1 MTARGAAGMTK
12 DHGFSLIELLI
23 VVAVILI
30 IAAISIPNLIRA
42 RMAANESSAVSSI
55 RTLMT
60 AEAAY
65 ATAYPSIGYV
75 DRNSLGGAAP
85 CNPNSTTACL
95 IDSVLTSGTKN
106 GYLFEAS
113 GTTPANGIN
122 TSFAVGAAPYSPNV
136 TGMRRFCGANDNV
149 IHYDLNP
156 GLSSAVP
163 NATDCTQAPFVGQVI
178 Q

>member
-1 MTARGAAGMTK
+1 MSN

-23 VVAVILI
+23 VVAIMLI
-30 IAAISIPNLIRA
+30 IAAIAIPNLLRA

-65 ATAYPSIGYV
+65 YTAYSSVGYV
-75 DRNSLGGAAP
+75 GLANLGGASP
-85 CNPNSTTACL
+85 CSPSSTTACL
-95 IDSVLTSGTKN
+95 IDDVLTSGTKS
-106 GYLFEAS
+106 GYLFNAA
-113 GTTPANGIN
+113 GATPVNGIN
-122 TSFAVGAAPYSPNV
+122 TSFIVSTAPSSPNV
-136 TGMRRFCGANDNV
+136 TGVRRFCGVNDNV

-156 GLSSAVP
+156 GLVSTLPTAS
-163 NATDCTQAPFVGQVI
+163 DCTQAPFSGQVI

>member
-1 MTARGAAGMTK
+1 MSK
-12 DHGFSLIELLI
+12 EHGFSLIELLI
-23 VVAVILI
+23 VVGVILI

-65 ATAYPSIGYV
+65 NTAYPSVGYA
-75 DRNSLGGAAP
+75 DLSYLGGAVP
-85 CNPNSTTACL
+85 CSPSSTTACL
-95 IDSVLTSGTKN
+95 IDSVLTLGTKS
-106 GYLFEAS
+106 GYAFNAVGGTQAS
-113 GTTPANGIN
+113 GVN
-122 TSFAVGAAPYSPNV
+122 TSFVVGAAPLSPDI
-136 TGMRRFCGANDNV
+136 TGVRRFCGVNDNV

-156 GLSSAVP
+156 GMTSALP
-163 NATDCTQAPFVGQVI
+163 TASDCSKTPFVGQVI